1 MGSINIDFIKQL
13 RDDYNNY
20 QVFIETGTLNGDSTF
35 SLEPYFN
42 ELHTIELSEYYY
54 YNTKARY
61 NGNKINF
68 YLGDSTDVLKE
79 ILPNIKS
86 DTIFFLDG
94 HYSSGGTA
102 QGNKDC
108 PLIEE
113 IENINNLFDNKA
125 IIIIDDL
132 RLFGK
137 DKSSGILLED
147 WSEISED
154 KIKSILTDRIT
165 DYYYLDS
172 NHTKNDRL
180 IIHISNK

>member
-79 ILPNIKS
+79 ILPNIND

-94 HYSSGGTA
+94 HYSSGDTA
-102 QGNKDC
+102 QGNKDF

-113 IENINNLFDNKA
+113 IENINNLFNYIRLLAINEEERYKLSRDYRDSLVPMKKIEPIEEFDKNK
-125 IIIIDDL
+125 IEYI
-132 RLFGK
+132 
-137 DKSSGILLED
+137 
-147 WSEISED
+147 
-154 KIKSILTDRIT
+154 
-165 DYYYLDS
+165 
-172 NHTKNDRL
+172 NVKNL
-180 IIHISNK
+180 NLKNKYF

>member
-1 MGSINIDFIKQL
+1 MSYWTQ
-13 RDDYNNY
+13 
-20 QVFIETGTLNGDSTF
+20 
-35 SLEPYFN
+35 
-42 ELHTIELSEYYY
+42 
-54 YNTKARY
+54 
-61 NGNKINF
+61 
-68 YLGDSTDVLKE
+68 
-79 ILPNIKS
+79 